1 MYRPVRFKFGLG
13 FCIVIV
19 VWLAITGGVYL
30 GRFYLEIIRQGNVP
44 QGTKVNATTSK
55 PVAVPSDERVL
66 QLNTI
71 PVYYLQ
77 VGVYTDLQ
85 GAEEAAKP
93 LRDLGYNPYITQTAP
108 FRLWLGVYPKRTDT
122 EFIKQQLRDKG
133 FGSFTASSVIN
144 GSNLRYNKGTEP
156 FIQEISPV
164 LEQYTAWMKEN
175 LALFDTD
182 SVQRLNWNQVNQQFT
197 VTDKVYDNLVL
208 SSRGLT
214 MNNTE
219 ISQGLTLLSDTV
231 GGYQVQLQKFRR
243 DKDQQS
249 FAALQNTLL
258 RFIDNYLLLWEK
270 LDNINK
276 T

>member
-1 MYRPVRFKFGLG
+1 MYRPVRFKFGLWL
-13 FCIVIV
+13 CILIV
-19 VWLAITGGVYL
+19 GWLAITGGVYL

-44 QGTKVNATTSK
+44 EGTKVNANTSK
-55 PVAVPSDERVL
+55 PVAVPRDEKVL

-93 LRDLGYNPYITQTAP
+93 LRDLGYNPYITQTTP
-108 FRLWLGVYPKRTDT
+108 FRLWLGVYQKRADT

-133 FGSFTASSVIN
+133 FGSFTACSVIN
-144 GSNLRYNKGTEP
+144 GSNLRYNKGAEP
-156 FIQEISPV
+156 FVQGISPV
-164 LEQYTAWMKEN
+164 LEQYTAWLKEN

-182 SVQRLNWNQVNQQFT
+182 SVERLNWNQVNQQFT
-197 VTDKVYDNLVL
+197 VMDKVYNNLVL
-208 SSRGLT
+208 PSRDLT
-214 MNNTE
+214 TNNPE

-231 GGYQVQLQKFRR
+231 EGYQAELQKFRR
-243 DKDQQS
+243 DKDQES
-249 FAALQNTLL
+249 FAVLQNTLL

-270 LDNINK
+270 LDNISK